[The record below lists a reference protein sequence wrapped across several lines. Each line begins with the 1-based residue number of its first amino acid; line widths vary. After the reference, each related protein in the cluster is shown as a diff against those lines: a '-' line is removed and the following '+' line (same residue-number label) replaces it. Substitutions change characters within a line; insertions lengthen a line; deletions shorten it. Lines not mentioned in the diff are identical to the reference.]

1 VSVSPLPPGS
11 TIGIV
16 GGGQLGRML
25 SIAAAR
31 LGYRAHIYDPAEAPC
46 AAEVAGRFTRG
57 AYDDVASLRSIA
69 AQCDVVTYEIENLPA
84 AQLDALEDL
93 VPSTRSLEVSQ
104 DRATE
109 KQFIERAGGRPAA
122 WVMVD
127 SEAEAEAAAD
137 KLGLPFVLKTRRMGY
152 DGKGQRW
159 VREAGEA
166 GSAFR
171 DLGAPCVAEQS
182 IAFDAVFS
190 VIVARCADGPFATYD
205 SPRNEHRDGILH
217 RSSLPAGAAID
228 RHVEEARTVALA
240 IAEALGHVGVL
251 TVEFFATQGGPL
263 VNEFAPRVHNSG
275 HWTLDGA
282 ETSQFEQHLRCIL
295 GLPLGSTRRLAEHV
309 SMENLI
315 GSDVDRFGDLVAESG
330 AIVHLYG
337 KGDARPGR
345 KMGHVTRLGAKG

>member
-1 VSVSPLPPGS
+1 MTPLPPGS

-57 AYDDVASLRSIA
+57 AYDDVDALRAFA
-69 AQCDVVTYEIENLPA
+69 AECDVVTYEFENLPA
-84 AQLDALEDL
+84 AQLDALGDDL
-93 VPSTRSLEVSQ
+93 VPSTRSLAVSQ

-109 KQFIERAGGRPAA
+109 KRFIEQAGGQPAA
-122 WVMVD
+122 WVTVD
-127 SEAEAEAAAD
+127 SEQEAVDAAG
-137 KLGLPFVLKTRRMGY
+137 KLGLPFVLKTRRLGY

-159 VREAGEA
+159 VREAGDA
-166 GSAFR
+166 ATAFR
-171 DLGAPCVAEQS
+171 DLGAPCVAEQA
-182 IAFDAVFS
+182 IAFDAEFS
-190 VIVARCADGPFATYD
+190 VIVARAGDGECRAYD
-205 SPRNEHRDGILH
+205 SPKNEHRDGILH
-217 RSSLPAGAAID
+217 LSSLPAGGAIE
-228 RHVEEARTVALA
+228 RHVATAREVAFG
-240 IAEALGHVGVL
+240 IAEALGHVGVI
-251 TVEFFATQGGPL
+251 TVEFFATDAGPL
-263 VNEFAPRVHNSG
+263 VNELAPRVHNSG

-295 GLPLGSTRRLAEHV
+295 GLPLGSTRRLADKV

-315 GSDVDRFGDLVAESG
+315 GADVDRFGELVAEPG
-330 AIVHLYG
+330 AFLHLYG

-345 KMGHVTRLGAKG
+345 KMGHVTRLG

>member
-1 VSVSPLPPGS
+1 MSALPPGS

-25 SIAAAR
+25 AIAAAR

-46 AAEVAGRFTRG
+46 AAEVAGQFTRG
-57 AYDDVASLRSIA
+57 AYDDFATLRAFA
-69 AQCDVVTYEIENLPA
+69 AQCDVVTYEFENLPA
-84 AQLDALEDL
+84 AQLDALGDDL
-93 VPSTRSLEVSQ
+93 VPSTRSLEISQ
-104 DRATE
+104 DRAVE
-109 KQFIERAGGRPAA
+109 KRFIEEAGGRPAA
-122 WVMVD
+122 WVTVD
-127 SEAEAEAAAD
+127 GEDEAVSAAE

-166 GSAFR
+166 AATFR
-171 DLGAPCVAEQS
+171 ELGAPCVAEQG
-182 IAFDAVFS
+182 IAFDAEFS
-190 VIVARCADGPFATYD
+190 VIVARGADGECATYD
-205 SPRNEHRDGILH
+205 SPRNEHRGGILH
-217 RSSLPAGAAID
+217 LSSLPAGPAVE
-228 RHVEEARTVALA
+228 RHADEARRVAIG

-251 TVEFFATQGGPL
+251 TVEFFATDAGPL

-295 GLPLGSTRRLAEHV
+295 GLPLGSTRRLADTV

-315 GSDVDRFGDLVAESG
+315 GADVERFDALVAEPG

-345 KMGHVTRLGAKG
+345 KMGHVTRVG